1 MTTKVNLLLILR
13 RKKVSINCHFICQQ
27 FTPQHSRMTNAK
39 MEIDKVMNAMKSSI
53 SGAYKAQVDCW
64 KYSESDSYDKHD
76 MKEKVKDFVKLDKT
90 IQEKL

>member
-1 MTTKVNLLLILR
+1 
-13 RKKVSINCHFICQQ
+13 
-27 FTPQHSRMTNAK
+27 
-39 MEIDKVMNAMKSSI
+39 MEIDNVMNAMKSSI